1 MLFMSDIILGEH
13 NRSYDHTKD
22 HMITSTKI
30 VAVISTH
37 CCVCDIIK
45 LPWLCMAL
53 AIVDTRS
60 LQCTYSVGE
69 QTERISS
76 KVTSDCEVP
85 LG

>member
-53 AIVDTRS
+53 AIVDTLLFTMYIFSRGTNRAVS
-60 LQCTYSVGE
+60 F
-69 QTERISS
+69 
-76 KVTSDCEVP
+76 KSD
-85 LG
+85 L